1 MKNGGSFSLS
11 IESDHPA
18 VNKYITNVRFFI
30 AMANFYGYRET
41 NHRNEETMA
50 FSILVCIKAV
60 PDLSSGQKL
69 TIDDDRIVQ
78 ADIAWCMN
86 SYDACALEAALAIKD
101 AQPQITVEV
110 LSAGPEVV
118 RPIIRRAMAMGA
130 DAGIHLPLET
140 DECTSSETLAATIAQ
155 YTEGKSYDLIL
166 VGAISEDLMQGITGP
181 MIAAAL
187 DRPCAAAAMAIDLD
201 CSRKS
206 IDVSCEMEGGMS
218 ERIRLALPALVTV
231 QTGGW
236 QPRYPT
242 LSNTLRSR
250 KETIQRV
257 EAKRGKADANAI
269 RTLGLAPP
277 PPASACRIIEGTPA
291 EKADMLLS
299 LFNEKGW
306 LK

>member
-1 MKNGGSFSLS
+1 
-11 IESDHPA
+11 
-18 VNKYITNVRFFI
+18 
-30 AMANFYGYRET
+30 
-41 NHRNEETMA
+41 MA
-50 FSILVCIKAV
+50 FSILVCIKTV
-60 PDLSSGQKL
+60 PDMSSGQKL
-69 TIDDDRIVQ
+69 VVDGDRIVQ
-78 ADIAWCMN
+78 ADTAWCMN
-86 SYDACALEAALAIKD
+86 SYDGCALEAALAIKD
-101 AQPQITVEV
+101 AQPQVTVDT

-130 DAGIHLPLET
+130 DTAIHLPLET
-140 DECTSSETLAATIAQ
+140 DAALSSETVAATIAH
-155 YTEGKSYDLIL
+155 YAAEKDYDLIL
-166 VGAISEDLMQGITGP
+166 AGAISEDLMQGITGP

-187 DRPCAAAAMAIDLD
+187 DWPCATAAMAIDLD
-201 CSRKS
+201 CSSKS
-206 IDVSCEMEGGMS
+206 LDVSCEMEGGMY
-218 ERIRLALPALVTV
+218 ERIRLALPALLTV

-250 KETIQRV
+250 KQAIQQV
-257 EAKRGKADANAI
+257 EANRGKADANAI

-291 EKADMLLS
+291 EKADRLLS

>member
-1 MKNGGSFSLS
+1 VKNGGSFSLS

-140 DECTSSETLAATIAQ
+140 DECTSSETVAATIAQ

>member
-1 MKNGGSFSLS
+1 
-11 IESDHPA
+11 
-18 VNKYITNVRFFI
+18 
-30 AMANFYGYRET
+30 
-41 NHRNEETMA
+41 
-50 FSILVCIKAV
+50 
-60 PDLSSGQKL
+60 
-69 TIDDDRIVQ
+69 
-78 ADIAWCMN
+78 MN

-101 AQPQITVEV
+101 AAPQITVDA
-110 LSAGPEVV
+110 LSAGPEFV
-118 RPIIRRAMAMGA
+118 RPVIRRAMAMGA
-130 DAGIHLPLET
+130 DAGIHLPLEA
-140 DECTSSETLAATIAQ
+140 DECTSAETVAATIAH

-166 VGAISEDLMQGITGP
+166 AGVISEDLMQGVTGP
-181 MIAAAL
+181 MVAAAL

-201 CSRKS
+201 CSNRS
-206 IDVSCEMEGGMS
+206 LDVSCEMEGGMS

-250 KETIQRV
+250 KQPIQRV
-257 EAKRGKADANAI
+257 ETDRGKNDVNAV

-291 EKADMLLS
+291 EKADQLLS
-299 LFNEKGW
+299 LFDEKGW

>member
-1 MKNGGSFSLS
+1 
-11 IESDHPA
+11 
-18 VNKYITNVRFFI
+18 
-30 AMANFYGYRET
+30 MANFYGYRET

>member
-1 MKNGGSFSLS
+1 
-11 IESDHPA
+11 
-18 VNKYITNVRFFI
+18 
-30 AMANFYGYRET
+30 MANFYGYMEI
-41 NHRNEETMA
+41 NHRSEETMA

-69 TIDDDRIVQ
+69 LVEGDRIAQ

-86 SYDACALEAALAIKD
+86 SYDACALEAALAIKNADPQVTVD
-101 AQPQITVEV
+101 A
-110 LSAGPEVV
+110 LSAGPDVV

-130 DAGIHLPLET
+130 DAGIHLFMET
-140 DECTSSETLAATIAQ
+140 DPPPPAEAVAAAIARHA
-155 YTEGKSYDLIL
+155 TEKSYDLIL
-166 VGAISEDLMQGITGP
+166 AGAISEDLMQGITGP

-201 CSRKS
+201 RSQS
-206 IDVSCEMEGGMS
+206 SLDVSCEMEGGMS
-218 ERIRLALPALVTV
+218 ERIRLTLPALVTV

-250 KETIQRV
+250 RQPIQQV
-257 EAKRGKADANAI
+257 EADRGKTDANAV

-277 PPASACRIIEGTPA
+277 PPASACRIIDGTPD
-291 EKADMLLS
+291 EKADRLLT
-299 LFNEKGW
+299 LFSEKGW

>member
-140 DECTSSETLAATIAQ
+140 DECTSSETVAATIAQ

>member
-1 MKNGGSFSLS
+1 M
-11 IESDHPA
+11 
-18 VNKYITNVRFFI
+18 V
-30 AMANFYGYRET
+30 NFYGYMEANR
-41 NHRNEETMA
+41 RSEETMA

-60 PDLSSGQKL
+60 PDMSSGQQL
-69 TIDDDRIVQ
+69 VADGNRI
-78 ADIAWCMN
+78 ALSDIAWCMN
-86 SYDACALEAALAIKD
+86 SYDACALEAALVIKD
-101 AQPQITVEV
+101 AQPQITVDA
-110 LSAGPEVV
+110 LSVGPDVV

-130 DAGIHLPLET
+130 DTAIHLPLET
-140 DECTSSETLAATIAQ
+140 DAPLSSEAVAATIARYAQ
-155 YTEGKSYDLIL
+155 TKRYDLIL
-166 VGAISEDLMQGITGP
+166 AGAISEDLMQGITGP

-187 DRPCAAAAMAIDLD
+187 DRPCAVAAMAIDLD
-201 CSRKS
+201 CTSKS

-250 KETIQRV
+250 KQPIQQV
-257 EAKRGKADANAI
+257 EAKRGKADANAV
-269 RTLGLAPP
+269 RTLGLTTP

-291 EKADMLLS
+291 EKADRLLT

>member
-1 MKNGGSFSLS
+1 
-11 IESDHPA
+11 
-18 VNKYITNVRFFI
+18 
-30 AMANFYGYRET
+30 MANFYGYREI
-41 NHRNEETMA
+41 NHHEEETMA

-60 PDLSSGQKL
+60 ADLSSGQKL
-69 TIDDDRIVQ
+69 VVEGDRI
-78 ADIAWCMN
+78 ALSDIDWCMN

-101 AQPQITVEV
+101 AAPQITVDA
-110 LSAGPEVV
+110 LSAGPEFV
-118 RPIIRRAMAMGA
+118 RPVIRRAMAMGA
-130 DAGIHLPLET
+130 DAGIHLPLEA
-140 DECTSSETLAATIAQ
+140 DECTSAETVAATIAH

-166 VGAISEDLMQGITGP
+166 AGVISEDLMQGVTGP
-181 MIAAAL
+181 MVAAAL

-201 CSRKS
+201 CSNRS
-206 IDVSCEMEGGMS
+206 LDVSCEMEGGMS

-250 KETIQRV
+250 KQPIQRV
-257 EAKRGKADANAI
+257 EADRGKKDVNAV

-291 EKADMLLS
+291 EKADQLLS
-299 LFNEKGW
+299 LFDEKGW